1 MTASPPQ
8 PSSVRSAVLNSALA
22 LVLLGEM
29 QFEAWADS
37 SIPNNHRSVT
47 AIAVVFFVLPVL
59 IRRRWPGTGLVCCA
73 AVAAIQAPLEGNVLV
88 GMTGGLI
95 PPLLLAYTLGTRRE
109 TQNAAIPLALTIPLL
124 WVGIIVSNDV
134 PEPQRYGTVPTG
146 LALSTGLV
154 AIPWIVGQAQR
165 RRDRRI
171 REFRRL
177 VAEAQEQAE
186 HARRVAAVS
195 ERLRIGAELH
205 DLIAQNISAI
215 SLQATGISSLIA
227 SDADR
232 ARQAMLAIERSGR
245 EALDELRHA
254 VSLLRTETRPEP
266 TSGVPGLAQLDRI
279 IATNA

>member
-29 QFEAWADS
+29 QFEAWTDS

-95 PPLLLAYTLGTRRE
+95 PPLLLAYTLGTSRE
-109 TQNAAIPLALTIPLL
+109 TQNGAIPLALTIPLL

-134 PEPQRYGTVPTG
+134 AEPQRYGTVPTG

-177 VAEAQEQAE
+177 VTEAQVQAE

-254 VSLLRTETRPEP
+254 VILLRTETRSEP
-266 TSGVPGLAQLDRI
+266 TTGAPGLAQLDRI
-279 IATNA
+279 ISTNA

>member
-8 PSSVRSAVLNSALA
+8 SSSVRWVVLNSALA
-22 LVLLGEM
+22 LVLLAELE
-29 QFEAWADS
+29 FEACTDS
-37 SIPNNHRSVT
+37 SIPNDHRSVT
-47 AIAVVFFVLPVL
+47 AIAAVFFVLPVL
-59 IRRRWPGTGLVCCA
+59 IRRRWPAEALVCCA
-73 AVAAIQAPLEGNVLV
+73 AVAAIQAPLAGNVLV
-88 GMTGGLI
+88 GMTGALI

-109 TQNAAIPLALTIPLL
+109 ARGAVIALALTTPLL
-124 WVGIIVSNDV
+124 WVGIIVSNEV
-134 PEPQRYGTVPTG
+134 PEPHRYGTVPTG

-154 AIPWIVGQAQR
+154 AVPWIVGQAQL

-171 REFRRL
+171 GEFRRL
-177 VAEAQEQAE
+177 VAQADEQAAQ
-186 HARRVAAVS
+186 ARRVAAAS

-215 SLQATGISSLIA
+215 SLQATGISGLIV

-254 VSLLRTETRPEP
+254 VSLLRTETRSER
-266 TSGVPGLAQLDRI
+266 TTGAHGLAPERT
-279 IATNA
+279 IATDA